1 MRLTESFETVDFKV
15 IFDEHFDII
24 SLFDKRY
31 QREIVPKGE
40 RLNQLV
46 AYEDLPMDYDAWD
59 IDIYYQKK
67 PYPLKQVLSTEVV
80 EQGEIRDT
88 LKIKR
93 QFEDSL
99 LPNGYIFIMA
109 PEESILKQR
118 LIGNSINCC

>member
-1 MRLTESFETVDFKV
+1 MRLEESFETADFKV

-24 SLFDKRY
+24 SLIDKRH

-67 PYPLKQVLSTEVV
+67 PYPVKQVLSAEVV

-93 QFEDSL
+93 QFEDSFTQWL
-99 LPNGYIFIMA
+99 HFIMA

-118 LIGNSINCC
+118 LIGSSINCC